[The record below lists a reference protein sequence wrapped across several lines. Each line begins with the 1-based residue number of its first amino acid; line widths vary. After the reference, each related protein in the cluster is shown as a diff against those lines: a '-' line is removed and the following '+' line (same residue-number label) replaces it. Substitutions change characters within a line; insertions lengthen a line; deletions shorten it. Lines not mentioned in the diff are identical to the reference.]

1 MPKFRR
7 GSMTFEDYNYK
18 QFNKF
23 ILVDSHGN
31 TLQSK
36 SSQSSGVE
44 SSSSTKRKLSN
55 KQESSWNIIPGK
67 ID

>member
-23 ILVDSHGN
+23 ID
-31 TLQSK
+31 
-36 SSQSSGVE
+36 
-44 SSSSTKRKLSN
+44 KLT
-55 KQESSWNIIPGK
+55 QMCK
-67 ID
+67 ILSDTEIKYKKANPFDK